1 MRNIVIDNLRGL
13 CMLGVVAIH
22 IGTLGLQANDFT
34 LNLFLELLTRYSI
47 PAFFFVSGYGLACTD
62 KGLLQPEQ
70 DSFTYWSFLKKRL
83 RGAGLP
89 YLTWSL
95 FYQLY
100 FWLTLPPGYV
110 SWHPFNMAYVL
121 FYGFGCYQLYFMVIL
136 IWFYISYPLWRRLFR
151 AMQSLGWSLSMV
163 LLLLFQL
170 GMNWISIHPGI
181 NITTWPMW
189 AQNFFNNRLNYWPLH
204 YIFVFMLGMF
214 FAVYWNQLKQI
225 LKTKIFSIT
234 LLYLATV
241 AYQVGSCYYSFKY
254 EGYDL
259 LALDNTYHQLSPQ
272 GLFYTIG
279 TILFFCALLIK
290 LEESTYPKLQC
301 FIKLLADYSMLVY
314 FLHPLFL
321 EWMMSAYT
329 KFGIVMTVKRVTA
342 SYILLVA
349 VSMLASWLLQKIFQS
364 NSQAKLFCT
373 GKS

>member
-1 MRNIVIDNLRGL
+1 MRNIIIDNLRGL

-62 KGLLQPEQ
+62 KGLLNTEQ
-70 DSFTYWSFLKKRL
+70 DSFTYLSFLKKRL

-95 FYQLY
+95 FYLFY
-100 FWLTLPPGYV
+100 FWLVLPPGYV
-110 SWHPFNMAYVL
+110 SWHPKNLFYVL

-136 IWFYISYPLWRRLFR
+136 IWFYIFYPLWRKLFR
-151 AMQSLGWSLSMV
+151 CIHKIGLFLGMT
-163 LLLLFQL
+163 LLLIFQL
-170 GMNWISIHPGI
+170 TMNWYTTHPTL
-181 NITTWPMW
+181 NITDWPMW
-189 AQNFFNNRLNYWPLH
+189 AQNFFNNRLNFWPLH
-204 YIFVFMLGMF
+204 YIFVFMLGMV
-214 FAVYWNQLKQI
+214 FAVYWQEIKQQLKHKLLPI
-225 LKTKIFSIT
+225 LLF
-234 LLYLATV
+234 YLATV
-241 AYQVGSCYYSFKY
+241 GYHVGSCYYAFTY

-279 TILFFCALLIK
+279 TVLFFSALLIQ
-290 LEESTYPKLQC
+290 LEESSCTKLKG

-329 KFGIVMTVKRVTA
+329 QLGIVMTVKRVTA
-342 SYILLVA
+342 SYILLILVA
-349 VSMLASWLLQKIFQS
+349 LLASWLIQKLIAK
-364 NSQAKLFCT
+364 NSLLKLLCT
-373 GKS
+373 GKG